1 MFWSSIK
8 TATLASVMTASL
20 AGAIA
25 LAQQDRKAAASAGES
40 PRPQRRLLPR
50 RGCAEIQ

>member
-1 MFWSSIK
+1 MTTVSLAEGVMQTMVWSSIR

-25 LAQQDRKAAASAGES
+25 LAH
-40 PRPQRRLLPR
+40 QRLR
-50 RGCAEIQ
+50 A